1 MTEVLKNEKSVII
14 NLLVLDLTAACQR
27 RRCQRQ
33 GFDPWVRKV
42 SWKRKW
48 QPLQYSCLK
57 NPLDRGDWRA
67 TVHRVA
73 KSWTLLKWLR
83 THAISQLCSWWG
95 RGNAI
100 ISNLYSGRDIFE
112 GIKIEILK
120 EFIPL
125 FCILTRTWPDTQKSN
140 LWWWRESWEWGV
152 RIPGVSPISVT
163 S

>member
-73 KSWTLLKWLR
+73 KSWTLLK
-83 THAISQLCSWWG
+83 
-95 RGNAI
+95 
-100 ISNLYSGRDIFE
+100 
-112 GIKIEILK
+112 
-120 EFIPL
+120 
-125 FCILTRTWPDTQKSN
+125 
-140 LWWWRESWEWGV
+140 
-152 RIPGVSPISVT
+152 
-163 S
+163 